1 MLNRKRIVIYLILCC
16 CALFV
21 VIAWSKREKTA
32 SCEYLNLSFLNLEH
46 PALNHQNV
54 YLTVSTGANLNS
66 VDSLIKCDLNTG
78 KRETL
83 FRTRHEE
90 AIMQWTKVNDDWLVW
105 VDASSDG
112 YDESIMVMN
121 LKNRSIKELSRTNPE
136 CIIAATPQL
145 YKNYV
150 VWIEANDQ
158 KIMELKL
165 FNLKTEETKTIAQM
179 KKYSFYNAFP
189 YMGEGKVLWTDSIN
203 GKGYYFLYD
212 LKSGK
217 KRQYQAQRAYPSYAV
232 YSNHKIFSLDFD
244 DYTSWE
250 GQTLVYLD
258 LKAKKFYS
266 LDIGKAVVNHFEVY
280 QDQIAVLDENQQ
292 LRLYVLQ
299 KDFLVQKKIGLAT
312 NPVSMQYDQE
322 GNLMMVYENSFGTP
336 KIGVIHHQ

>member
-1 MLNRKRIVIYLILCC
+1 MIRKKKIVLCFILCC
-16 CALFV
+16 CAIFAV
-21 VIAWSKREKTA
+21 VACGKRERA
-32 SCEYLNLSFLNLEH
+32 VSQEYLNLFFLNLEH
-46 PALNHQNV
+46 PVMNHQNV
-54 YLTVSTGANLNS
+54 YLTVSTGMNLNS
-66 VDSLIKCDLNTG
+66 VDSLVKCDLETG
-78 KRETL
+78 KKETL

-121 LKNRSIKELSRTNPE
+121 LKNRSTKELSRTNPNSM
-136 CIIAATPQL
+136 IAATPQL
-145 YKNYV
+145 YKDYV

-165 FNLKTEETKTIAQM
+165 VNLKTEETKTIAQI

-217 KRQYQAQRAYPSYAV
+217 KRQYQAQRAYPSYAI

-244 DYTSWE
+244 DYTRWE

-258 LKAKKFYS
+258 LNSKKIYS
-266 LDIGKAVVNHFEVY
+266 LNTGKAAINHFEVY
-280 QDQIAVLDENQQ
+280 QDQIAVLDENQK
-292 LRLYVLQ
+292 LSLYVLQ
-299 KDFLVQKKIGLAT
+299 KDFLVQKKIELAT

-322 GNLMMVYENSFGTP
+322 GNLMIVYENSFGTP

>member
-1 MLNRKRIVIYLILCC
+1 MIRKKKIVLCFILCC
-16 CALFV
+16 CAIFAV
-21 VIAWSKREKTA
+21 VACGKRERA
-32 SCEYLNLSFLNLEH
+32 VSQEYLNLSFLNLEH
-46 PALNHQNV
+46 PVMNHQNV
-54 YLTVSTGANLNS
+54 YLTVSTGMNLNS
-66 VDSLIKCDLNTG
+66 VDSLVKCDLETG
-78 KRETL
+78 KKETL

-121 LKNRSIKELSRTNPE
+121 LKNRSTKELSRTNPNSM
-136 CIIAATPQL
+136 IAATPQL
-145 YKNYV
+145 YKDYV

-165 FNLKTEETKTIAQM
+165 VNLKTEEIKTIAQI

-217 KRQYQAQRAYPSYAV
+217 KRQYQAQRAYPSYAI

-244 DYTSWE
+244 DYTRWE

-258 LKAKKFYS
+258 LNSKKIYS
-266 LDIGKAVVNHFEVY
+266 LNTGKAAINHFEVY
-280 QDQIAVLDENQQ
+280 QDQIAVLDENQK

-299 KDFLVQKKIGLAT
+299 KDFLVQKKIELAT

-322 GNLMMVYENSFGTP
+322 GNLMIVYENSFGTP